1 MRISMIFSSVVI
13 NVLITHLNR
22 WKFQRTLL
30 ADGNFKQEHLK
41 MKNPSDDVPLS
52 DGHGYM
58 VTKQDFQLYLKN
70 TPAPPPSVR
79 LSSLSALTIINNPHG
94 PCRNPPAMSMML
106 SRIKI
111 RLVHT
116 SMQQALVRL
125 LVDDTVAFIRIQ
137 W

>member
-1 MRISMIFSSVVI
+1 M
-13 NVLITHLNR
+13 NR

-58 VTKQDFQLYLKN
+58 VTKHDFELYLKN

-79 LSSLSALTIINNPHG
+79 LFSLSALTGIHNPYALS
-94 PCRNPPAMSMML
+94 RNPPAMSMML
-106 SRIKI
+106 SRIRI
-111 RLVHT
+111 PLAHI
-116 SMQQALVRL
+116 SMPRASARL
-125 LVDDTVAFIRIQ
+125 LADVTVAFIRIQ